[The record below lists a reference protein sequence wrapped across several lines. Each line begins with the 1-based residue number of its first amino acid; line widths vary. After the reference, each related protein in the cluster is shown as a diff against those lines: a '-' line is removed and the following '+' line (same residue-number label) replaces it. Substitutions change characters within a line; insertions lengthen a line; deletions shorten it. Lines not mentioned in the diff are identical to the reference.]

1 MIDEQRHY
9 LSYLL
14 RLWQERATSPAVW
27 RASLENSR
35 TGEVVGFADT
45 MQLFTFLQ
53 EQVADGMDDGRQTD
67 LDDSREKGTMQD
79 GKDRVGAREATGPTT
94 E

>member
-1 MIDEQRHY
+1 MIDEQRQY

-35 TGEVVGFADT
+35 TGERIGFSDT
-45 MQLFTFLQ
+45 MQLFAFLQ
-53 EQVADGMDDGRQTD
+53 EQVAGEAGGELQTDIGDRRETGTKQDGMDR
-67 LDDSREKGTMQD
+67 LD
-79 GKDRVGAREATGPTT
+79 AREPTGPTA

>member
-1 MIDEQRHY
+1 MIDEQHHY

-14 RLWQERATSPAVW
+14 RLWQERAASPAVW

-35 TGEVVGFADT
+35 TGERIGFADT
-45 MQLFTFLQ
+45 TQLFAFLQ
-53 EQVADGMDDGRQTD
+53 EQVADGTD
-67 LDDSREKGTMQD
+67 TLHD
-79 GKDRVGAREATGPTT
+79 GKDRVGTREATGPTT

>member
-35 TGEVVGFADT
+35 TGELVGFADT
-45 MQLFTFLQ
+45 MQLFAFLQ
-53 EQVADGMDDGRQTD
+53 EQVADGTCNGRQTD
-67 LDDSREKGTMQD
+67 IGSSRETGTLHD

>member
-45 MQLFTFLQ
+45 MQLFAFLQ
-53 EQVADGMDDGRQTD
+53 EQVAEGAGDGRQTH
-67 LDDSREKGTMQD
+67 LDDSQETGTNHD
-79 GKDRVGAREATGPTT
+79 GKERVAAREATGPTT
-94 E
+94 Q

>member
-1 MIDEQRHY
+1 MIDEQRQY

-35 TGEVVGFADT
+35 TGERIGFSDT
-45 MQLFTFLQ
+45 VQLFAFLQ
-53 EQVADGMDDGRQTD
+53 EQVAGESGGELQTD
-67 LDDSREKGTMQD
+67 IGDSREPGTTQD
-79 GKDRVGAREATGPTT
+79 AKDRGSAQDATGPAA

>member
-1 MIDEQRHY
+1 MIDEQRQY

-45 MQLFTFLQ
+45 MQLFAFLQ
-53 EQVADGMDDGRQTD
+53 EQLGDGRQTD
-67 LDDSREKGTMQD
+67 LDGGRVTGTTQN
-79 GKDRVGAREATGPTT
+79 GKDRVAAREATGPTA

>member
-35 TGEVVGFADT
+35 TGELVGFADT
-45 MQLFTFLQ
+45 MQLFAFLQ
-53 EQVADGMDDGRQTD
+53 EQVADGTGDGRQTD
-67 LDDSREKGTMQD
+67 IGSSQETGTLHD
-79 GKDRVGAREATGPTT
+79 GKDGVGAREATGPTT
-94 E
+94 

>member
-1 MIDEQRHY
+1 MIDEQHHY

-35 TGEVVGFADT
+35 TGELVGFADT
-45 MQLFTFLQ
+45 MQLFAFLQ
-53 EQVADGMDDGRQTD
+53 EQVADGTGDGRQMD
-67 LDDSREKGTMQD
+67 IVSSRETGTLHD
-79 GKDRVGAREATGPTT
+79 KDRVGAREATEPND
-94 E
+94 